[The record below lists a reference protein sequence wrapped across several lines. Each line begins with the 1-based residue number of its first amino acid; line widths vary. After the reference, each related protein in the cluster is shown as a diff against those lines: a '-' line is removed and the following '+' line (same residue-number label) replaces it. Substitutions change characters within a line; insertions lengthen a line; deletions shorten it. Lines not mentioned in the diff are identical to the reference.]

1 MLFRTNKGELV
12 ELKKYDFPND
22 KLYYEKVME
31 MKKPGVF
38 STKTTNF
45 FTPVH
50 NLPKLEKTLHNK
62 NS

>member
-12 ELKKYDFPND
+12 ELKKYGFPND

-38 STKTTNF
+38 STKTTPF
-45 FTPVH
+45 SKSIEYFT
-50 NLPKLEKTLHNK
+50 KK
-62 NS
+62 